1 MRIVAL
7 VYVGSELVHKLLL
20 NAAVTLDFLVGKL
33 DGLEH
38 HALAHF
44 LHLALNHHNVL
55 LGSGNH
61 KFEIGFLHLGECRV
75 DDEFAPD
82 AAYANLGNR
91 ASERQ
96 VAGSEGAGC
105 CKSGERIRLD
115 ILLGGDEGYVYKYLE
130 VEVIRPER
138 TDWTIDKTRDKYLII
153 RRLTLSLH
161 KAAREAAC

>member
-38 HALAHF
+38 NALAHF

-61 KFEIGFLHLGECRV
+61 KFKIGFLHLGECRV
-75 DDEFAPD
+75 DDELASD
-82 AAYANLGNR
+82 TAYANL
-91 ASERQ
+91 
-96 VAGSEGAGC
+96 
-105 CKSGERIRLD
+105 
-115 ILLGGDEGYVYKYLE
+115 
-130 VEVIRPER
+130 
-138 TDWTIDKTRDKYLII
+138 
-153 RRLTLSLH
+153 
-161 KAAREAAC
+161 